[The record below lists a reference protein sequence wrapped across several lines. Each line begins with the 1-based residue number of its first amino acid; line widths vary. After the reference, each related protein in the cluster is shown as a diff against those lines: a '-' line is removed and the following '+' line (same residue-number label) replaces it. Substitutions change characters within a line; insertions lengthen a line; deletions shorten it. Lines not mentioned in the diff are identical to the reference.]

1 VIVATF
7 EAMTAEIGLAYENL
21 SGLSLG
27 WRFLYSPKRTLEE
40 SNGFA
45 VLGFNPG
52 GSTFIPPMPS
62 VESGNA
68 WLRSVERWPS
78 SNTQPN
84 FISLVGKV
92 LRSVAPGSTAAFLA
106 RSLTSNIAPFR
117 TGQAIELPQPAY
129 DWSLAFWE
137 RHFEILAMQRFILA
151 VGNSGGKSPYAAL
164 LGLYGRNGWTAEA
177 EENMPCG
184 WGSYVV
190 RVRRLNKRGANV
202 VLVGVPH
209 FSRFETR
216 DPATVATLSQMLV
229 RALS

>member
-1 VIVATF
+1 MATF
-7 EAMTAEIGLAYENL
+7 DAMITEIATAYEDL
-21 SGLSLG
+21 WGLSLG
-27 WRFLYSPKRTLEE
+27 WRFLYSPRKTLEE

-45 VLGFNPG
+45 VFGFNPG
-52 GSTFIPPMPS
+52 GATFVPPMPS
-62 VESGNA
+62 VETGNA

-78 SNTQPN
+78 SNTQPY
-84 FISLVGKV
+84 FLSLVGKM
-92 LRSVAPGSTAAFLA
+92 LRGVAPEGTAPFLA

-117 TGQAIELPQPAY
+117 TGEAIELPRPAY
-129 DWSLAFWE
+129 DWSLAFWDL
-137 RHFEILAMQRFILA
+137 HFEILAAQRFVLA
-151 VGNSGGKSPYAAL
+151 VGNSGKSPYAAL
-164 LGLYGRNGWTAEA
+164 VALYGRNGWTAEA
-177 EENMPCG
+177 EAEMPCG

-190 RVRRLNKRGANV
+190 RVRRLKKAGADV

>member
-1 VIVATF
+1 VATF
-7 EAMTAEIGLAYENL
+7 DTMVAEIATAYETL
-21 SGLSLG
+21 WGLSLG

-45 VLGFNPG
+45 VFGFNPG
-52 GSTFIPPMPS
+52 GAEFIRPMPS

-78 SNTQPN
+78 ANTQPY
-84 FISLVGKV
+84 FLSLVGKM
-92 LRSVAPGSTAAFLA
+92 LRRVAPQGTAAFLT

-117 TGQAIELPQPAY
+117 TGEAIELPRPAY
-129 DWSLAFWE
+129 DWSVNFWE
-137 RHFEILAMQRFILA
+137 RHLQVLSTQRFILA

-164 LGLYGRNGWTAEA
+164 FAVYARSGWHAGAEQ
-177 EENMPCG
+177 EMPCG

-190 RVRRLNKRGANV
+190 RVRCLTKAGSNV

-216 DPATVATLSQMLV
+216 DPATVAILSEMLV